1 MEKTISFQSHL
12 KKVRTRYQG
21 KKITHE
27 QACRVLSCDY
37 GIGELSQI
45 CNCFLLDY
53 EALSKVYRAVEKVL
67 YNLGLN
73 PGPRIKCGIAI
84 RLKYALDK
92 PVTAL
97 LANTTSSSLD
107 KYLKKI
113 ELHLKVGITLEY
125 NHDFTQNPRL
135 YFFLLYLKTRY
146 KNFIIKVKNLYLL

>member
-1 MEKTISFQSHL
+1 MVRRNTPP
-12 KKVRTRYQG
+12 KK
-21 KKITHE
+21 
-27 QACRVLSCDY
+27 
-37 GIGELSQI
+37 
-45 CNCFLLDY
+45 
-53 EALSKVYRAVEKVL
+53 

-125 NHDFTQNPRL
+125 NPDFTQNPRL
-135 YFFLLYLKTRY
+135 YFFLLYLKTILIDKIK
-146 KNFIIKVKNLYLL
+146 KNIKYD